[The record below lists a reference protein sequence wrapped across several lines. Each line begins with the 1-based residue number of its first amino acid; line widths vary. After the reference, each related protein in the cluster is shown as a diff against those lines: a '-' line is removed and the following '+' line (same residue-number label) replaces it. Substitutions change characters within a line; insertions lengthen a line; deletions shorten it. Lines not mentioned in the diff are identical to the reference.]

1 MVKGKMCVCLCVCVC
16 VCVCVCGGLN
26 YVVVIELLFWRSLV
40 LFFNAQNKNINSWN
54 LTNYT

>member
-1 MVKGKMCVCLCVCVC
+1 MVKGKICVC